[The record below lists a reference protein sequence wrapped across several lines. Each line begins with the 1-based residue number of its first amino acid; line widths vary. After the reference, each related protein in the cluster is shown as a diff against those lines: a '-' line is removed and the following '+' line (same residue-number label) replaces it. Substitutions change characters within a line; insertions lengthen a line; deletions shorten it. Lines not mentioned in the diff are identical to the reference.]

1 MKKIFGTYLLVMG
14 MITGLYAIDT
24 KVKETPQLTTK
35 KSVIVYTIKG
45 NAEEKY
51 NNMMDEQLKPLGFLS
66 PDPRKGVHKVYEKM
80 YGSTTLDIL
89 SFMTIVDKKSIK
101 PLLNIDPTLAGFN
114 PFSLLIYK
122 HKDKNETVISHLTPE
137 AVFDMLGTSNKEVMD
152 GYIKSM
158 AKLDDLIVTNFPEA
172 RISYGDYDKL
182 AVDTMMNFEID
193 FKRPEK
199 LMDYVDEIQE
209 KVEEA
214 FEAKGY
220 IMAGFFNFKETFDGS
235 NLLPQMDEFWTFSLC
250 HFKYSYMMFDNA
262 GARPESAVFAPCT
275 MYMYIQK
282 GSNKL
287 VIGMPR
293 LQNWVS
299 MFNITDKTR
308 LEFNQ
313 KLDKEIPEIL
323 KSLGAKE
330 VEMTP
335 YKPIK

>member
-1 MKKIFGTYLLVMG
+1 MKKIFGIAFF
-14 MITGLYAIDT
+14 ITSILTGSFAVENQVENAT
-24 KVKETPQLTTK
+24 KPTSK
-35 KSVIVYTIKG
+35 KSVIVYTIQG
-45 NAEEKY
+45 NAEAKY
-51 NNMMDEQLKPLGFLS
+51 NIMMDEQLKPLGFLS

-80 YGSTTLDIL
+80 YGSTTLDLL
-89 SFMTIVDKKSIK
+89 SFMTIVDKKAIK

-114 PFSLLIYK
+114 PFNLLIYK
-122 HKDKNETVISHLTPE
+122 HKDKNETIISHLTPE
-137 AVFDMLGTSNKEVMD
+137 AVFDMLGTTNKEVMD

-158 AKLDDLIVTNFPEA
+158 DKLDALITKNFPDA
-172 RISYGDYDKL
+172 KITYKTYD
-182 AVDTMMNFEID
+182 APAADTMMNFEID

-199 LMDYVDEIQE
+199 LMDFVDEIQE

-214 FEAKGY
+214 FEEKGY

-235 NLLPQMDEFWTFSLC
+235 DLLPQMDEFWTFSLC
-250 HFKYSYMMFDNA
+250 HFKYSYTLFDNA

-282 GSNKL
+282 GTNKL

-299 MFNITDKTR
+299 MFNITDKKR

-313 KLDKEIPEIL
+313 KLDIEIPKIL

-330 VEMTP
+330 VEWTP
-335 YKPIK
+335 YRAI